1 MIPFTPL
8 TDDSPAPFGKY
19 KGTPMGKVPA
29 EYLDWLHDQ
38 PWLAQA
44 YPAVLDYIEKSRK
57 EITAELSE
65 KDDEIVDDDVGEKE
79 KPDLPELSVTKGLEK
94 IMEIMNEA
102 YPDDEIDRY
111 FRDPNASGDGLAG
124 FVVQE
129 VHDTFPE
136 DASWKDQISEAIRV
150 VAKAREEL
158 EDIERALLESLDK
171 E

>member
-19 KGTPMGKVPA
+19 KGTPMRKVPA

-57 EITAELSE
+57 AITAELSE
-65 KDDEIVDDDVGEKE
+65 RDDEIIDDADEK
-79 KPDLPELSVTKGLEK
+79 KPDLPEHVVPKNLEK

-102 YPDDEIDRY
+102 YPDWEIDRY

-129 VHDTFPE
+129 VQDTFPE
-136 DASWKDQISEAIRV
+136 DASWKDQLDEAIRV
-150 VAKAREEL
+150 VSKAREEL
-158 EDIERALLESLDK
+158 EDIERALLEALDK